1 MSTYSEV
8 EREVLSRIKPR
19 IDEYERLLS
28 VYKLVENTISGV
40 MVERGIKAEV
50 ALQGSVAHDTW
61 LSGDRDLDVFVLFP
75 STWSREE
82 LESRGFPLLLEA
94 ASRIGRYE
102 LRYAEHPYVHVK
114 VGDVEVDIVPGLR
127 LEDPSQAKTAVDRT
141 PFHTLYVNSK
151 LTSEMRDQVRLLKKF
166 MKSIGVYGAEVR
178 VRGFSG
184 YAAELLVIVYGN
196 FRGVLEAASKW
207 KPPVFVNTIS
217 EKYNTTNL
225 AKKLRE
231 KYPDSVMYMPD
242 PVDPLRNVTAA
253 VSLKSLATL
262 ILASTCYLRNPGLEF
277 FEELEDPR
285 LEDLLEALK
294 RRCIVILEYNLREK
308 LAPDVIWGEALRV
321 SSRLESLLK
330 VLGFRVIDRS
340 AWTNEAD
347 RVLISVELDY
357 CELPPYKYFKGPCIA
372 HDWSRIMS
380 FIEKHYG
387 RGFGPWLTDEG
398 CLESLDRRVEESV
411 ISLLESRWS
420 EFTVSPHLRSVKPT
434 IKFLSEDLVK
444 RLLEDGV
451 SKWLWSILVKTPRWM
466 AKCTS

>member
-1 MSTYSEV
+1 MSIHSEV
-8 EREVLSRIKPR
+8 EREVLLRIKPK
-19 IDEYERLLS
+19 IEEYEKLLS
-28 VYKLVENTISGV
+28 VYKLIENTILEV
-40 MVERGIKAEV
+40 LVEKGFKAEV

-75 STWSREE
+75 GTWSREE
-82 LESRGFPLLLEA
+82 LESKGFPILLEA
-94 ASRIGRYE
+94 ASRIGKWE

-184 YAAELLVIVYGN
+184 YAAELLIIVYGS
-196 FRGVLEAASKW
+196 FRSVLEAASEW
-207 KPPVFVNTIS
+207 KPPVFINTIG
-217 EKYNTTNL
+217 EKFTGNL
-225 AKKLRE
+225 AKRLRE
-231 KYPDSVMYMPD
+231 KYPDSVIFMPD

-253 VSLKSLATL
+253 VSLRSLATL

-277 FEELEDPR
+277 FEELEEPR
-285 LEDLLEALK
+285 LVDLLEALK
-294 RRCIVILEYNLREK
+294 SRCIVILEYDLREK

-321 SSRLESLLK
+321 SSRLESLLR
-330 VLGFRVIDRS
+330 VFGFRVIDYS

-347 RVLISVELDY
+347 RVLISAELEY
-357 CELPPYKYFKGPCIA
+357 CELPLYKHYKGPCIA
-372 HDWSRIMS
+372 HEWSRIVS

-387 RGFGPWLTDEG
+387 KGFGPWLTNEG

-411 ISLLESRWS
+411 ISILESRWS
-420 EFTVSPHLRSVKPT
+420 EFTVSPHLRNVKPT
-434 IKFLSEDLVK
+434 IMFLSEDLVK
-444 RLLEDGV
+444 KLLEEGAG
-451 SKWLWSILVKTPRWM
+451 KWLWNILVKTPRWM